1 TDAYIKAMAT
11 DPVSA
16 FGGIVSFN
24 RPVDKE
30 VAQELAKTFLEVI
43 IAPGFDKNAL
53 DILTAKKNVRLL
65 EIPAPPAGQPADLDF
80 RRVAGGLLVQERDPG
95 RDDIMKAKVVTKRA
109 PTAEEYQALDFAW
122 RVVKNVK
129 SNAIV
134 FATRDQLVGVGAG
147 QMSRVDSVHI
157 AQMKANL
164 PTQGTVL
171 ASDAFFP
178 FRDGVDMAA
187 KAGVTAIVQPGGSIR
202 DEEAI
207 QAADEHGIAMIFT
220 GRRHFRH

>member
-1 TDAYIKAMAT
+1 
-11 DPVSA
+11 
-16 FGGIVSFN
+16 
-24 RPVDKE
+24 E
-30 VAQELAKTFLEVI
+30 
-43 IAPGFDKNAL
+43 IA
-53 DILTAKKNVRLL
+53 
-65 EIPAPPAGQPADLDF
+65 APSAGQTAGLDF

-95 RDDIMKAKVVTKRA
+95 RDDIMQAKVVTKRP

-122 RVVKNVK
+122 RVVKSVK

-134 FATRDQLVGVGAG
+134 FTTRDQLVGVGAG
-147 QMSRVDSVHI
+147 QMSRVDSVQI
-157 AQMKANL
+157 ATMKAIL
-164 PTQGTVL
+164 PTKGTVL

-187 KAGVTAIVQPGGSIR
+187 KAGATAIVQPGGSIR

-207 QAADEHGIAMIFT
+207 QAADEHSMAMIFT